1 MRGRTA
7 GAGARLL
14 GVQTDA
20 RDALAVVAELGPFFA
35 VATGPTGPTAPPGQP
50 ATSGPTAPSGLAGP
64 PGLRPVRDLYTDP
77 GPLRARLAH
86 VRTVLGSDARTAAS
100 ITFQGL
106 AARVL
111 SAPLAAAMLCD
122 TVPLLTPDALHFAVT
137 DDKPWPLWCADP
149 DAVAVPD
156 PDDAARTL
164 ADLLLAPHLEP
175 LVAAVRAQVGVAP
188 RLLWGNVA
196 SSVAAGK
203 RLVTAHRPEAAQRAA
218 AIVARLLDTGPLRDA
233 GVFLPPRA
241 PDRVWTFRRRSCC
254 LYYRVPGGGLCGDCA
269 LDEPPSRA

>member
-1 MRGRTA
+1 M
-7 GAGARLL
+7 
-14 GVQTDA
+14 QTDA
-20 RDALAVVAELGPFFA
+20 RGALATVAELGPFFA
-35 VATGPTGPTAPPGQP
+35 VATGPTEL
-50 ATSGPTAPSGLAGP
+50 S
-64 PGLRPVRDLYTDP
+64 GLRPIAELYTDP

-122 TVPLLTPDALHFAVT
+122 TVPQLTPDVLHFAVT
-137 DDKPWPLWCADP
+137 DDKPWPLWCAEP
-149 DAVAVPD
+149 AGVAVPD
-156 PDDAARTL
+156 VDDAARAL
-164 ADLLLAPHLEP
+164 ADLLLAAHLAP
-175 LVAAVRAQVGVAP
+175 LVAAVRAQVPVAP

-203 RLVTAHRPEAAQRAA
+203 RLVTAHRPEVARRAA
-218 AIVARLLDTGPLRDA
+218 AIAARLLQTGPLRGT
-233 GVFLPPRA
+233 GVLLAPGP

-269 LDEPPSRA
+269 LDEPPARS